1 MVFVI
6 LLSFPD
12 NTGSDYKY
20 KSHLVDSET
29 ITFSNTVPPAQD
41 FSVYYRQTI
50 HILVPLRVLQF
61 PAATSHNM
69 DWSDL
74 GKILPAVFLFC
85 SPFYAFV
92 SGSSY
97 PSSSAECSTLSI
109 TSRENETLYFL
120 FNTIDTLL
128 PA

>member
-1 MVFVI
+1 MEWFLII

-50 HILVPLRVLQF
+50 HILVPLRVIQF
-61 PAATSHNM
+61 PATTSHNM

-85 SPFYAFV
+85 SPFFAFV
-92 SGSSY
+92 LEAHTQVLLLSALLSLLLLEKMRHYISY
-97 PSSSAECSTLSI
+97 LIP
-109 TSRENETLYFL
+109 
-120 FNTIDTLL
+120 
-128 PA
+128 